1 MVFCGLDA
9 SLSTCGYAFTD
20 ENKHI
25 ISAGFVDLTP
35 FSTNRLKSAAVVEM
49 IKSKC
54 PIDYNELNRINL
66 EGALSGFSG
75 PSSRS
80 VVVKLARWSAVLEFV
95 LQDSFVC
102 PINLVN
108 AVTARKQL
116 FGKAR
121 IVGVK
126 PKVYVKSMMDKLY
139 DTSAWAV
146 TNRVGNP
153 DKRNEDMLDAIVIAT
168 YAPT

>member
-1 MVFCGLDA
+1 
-9 SLSTCGYAFTD
+9 
-20 ENKHI
+20 
-25 ISAGFVDLTP
+25 
-35 FSTNRLKSAAVVEM
+35 M

-54 PIDYNELNRINL
+54 PIDYNELNRINV